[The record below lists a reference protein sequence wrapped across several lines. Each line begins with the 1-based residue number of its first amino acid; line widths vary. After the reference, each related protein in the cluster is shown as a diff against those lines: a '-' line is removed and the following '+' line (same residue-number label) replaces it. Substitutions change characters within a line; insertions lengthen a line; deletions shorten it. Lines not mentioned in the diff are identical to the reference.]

1 MSRLSNGWKVPE
13 SLEDKK
19 ELLES
24 YQKNVN
30 SMESEN
36 PLTIFREHMDN
47 GLLFKAGL
55 QDAMNQLTTFAN
67 LYMSIIELKEEIS
80 KQTKGDSN

>member
-1 MSRLSNGWKVPE
+1 MSRLSNGWKIPE
-13 SLEDKK
+13 SLDDKI
-19 ELLES
+19 ELMES
-24 YQKNVN
+24 YQKTVG
-30 SMESEN
+30 SMEAEN

-67 LYMSIIELKEEIS
+67 LYMSIIEIKKEIE
-80 KQTKGDSN
+80 KQTKGV

>member
-13 SLEDKK
+13 SLVDKQ
-19 ELLES
+19 ELMES
-24 YQKNVN
+24 YQKTVE
-30 SMESEN
+30 SMEAEN
-36 PLTIFREHMDN
+36 PLSIFREHMDN

-67 LYMSIIELKEEIS
+67 LYMSIIELKAEIE
-80 KQTKGDSN
+80 KQTKNNHS

>member
-1 MSRLSNGWKVPE
+1 MGRLSNGWKVPE
-13 SLEDKK
+13 SLSDKK
-19 ELLES
+19 ELMES
-24 YQKNVN
+24 YQKTVE
-30 SMESEN
+30 SMEAEN

-67 LYMSIIELKEEIS
+67 LYMSIIELKAEIE
-80 KQTKGDSN
+80 KQSNNQMT

>member
-13 SLEDKK
+13 SLEEKK

-24 YQKNVN
+24 YLNTVN
-30 SMESEN
+30 GMESEN

-67 LYMSIIELKEEIS
+67 LYMSIIELKEEIKKQS
-80 KQTKGDSN
+80 KA

>member
-1 MSRLSNGWKVPE
+1 
-13 SLEDKK
+13 
-19 ELLES
+19 
-24 YQKNVN
+24 
-30 SMESEN
+30 MESEN

-67 LYMSIIELKEEIS
+67 LYMSILELKEEIKKQS
-80 KQTKGDSN
+80 KGNGD

>member
-24 YQKNVN
+24 YQNTVN

-67 LYMSIIELKEEIS
+67 LYMSIIELKEEIK
-80 KQTKGDSN
+80 KQTKGNGD

>member
-1 MSRLSNGWKVPE
+1 MSRLSNGWKIPVTLAE
-13 SLEDKK
+13 KQ

-24 YQKNVN
+24 FEKTIT

-36 PLTIFREHMDN
+36 PLTIFREHMDS

-55 QDAMNQLTTFAN
+55 QDATNQLTTFAN
-67 LYMSIIELKEEIS
+67 LYMSVLELRDAIKNS
-80 KQTKGDSN
+80 PNN

>member
-24 YQKNVN
+24 YQKTVE

-67 LYMSIIELKEEIS
+67 LYMSIIELKSEIT
-80 KQTKGDSN
+80 KQTKGDVT

>member
-1 MSRLSNGWKVPE
+1 M
-13 SLEDKK
+13 
-19 ELLES
+19 ES
-24 YQKNVN
+24 YQKTVE
-30 SMESEN
+30 SMEAEN

-67 LYMSIIELKEEIS
+67 LYMSIIELKAEIE
-80 KQTKGDSN
+80 KQSNNQVT

>member
-13 SLEDKK
+13 TLLDKK
-19 ELLES
+19 ELMES
-24 YQKNVN
+24 YQKTVE
-30 SMESEN
+30 SMEAEN

-67 LYMSIIELKEEIS
+67 LYMSIIELKAEIE
-80 KQTKGDSN
+80 KQTKDNVT

>member
-13 SLEDKK
+13 SLSDKK
-19 ELLES
+19 ELLDS
-24 YQKNVN
+24 YQKTVN

>member
-24 YQKNVN
+24 YQKTVE

-67 LYMSIIELKEEIS
+67 LYMSIIELKSEIT
-80 KQTKGDSN
+80 KQTKGDVA

>member
-1 MSRLSNGWKVPE
+1 MSRLSNGWKIPE
-13 SLEDKK
+13 SLDDKI
-19 ELLES
+19 ELMES
-24 YQKNVN
+24 YQKTVG

-67 LYMSIIELKEEIS
+67 LYMSIIELKKEIE
-80 KQTKGDSN
+80 KQTKGV

>member
-24 YQKNVN
+24 YQKTVE

-67 LYMSIIELKEEIS
+67 LYMSIIELKEEIT
-80 KQTKGDSN
+80 KQTKGDVA

>member
-24 YQKNVN
+24 YQKTVE

-67 LYMSIIELKEEIS
+67 LYMSITELKEEIK
-80 KQTKGDSN
+80 KQTKV

>member
-13 SLEDKK
+13 SLEDKI
-19 ELLES
+19 ELLDS
-24 YQKNVN
+24 YQKTVE

-67 LYMSIIELKEEIS
+67 LYMSIIELKAEIQ
-80 KQTKGDSN
+80 KQNKGNGN